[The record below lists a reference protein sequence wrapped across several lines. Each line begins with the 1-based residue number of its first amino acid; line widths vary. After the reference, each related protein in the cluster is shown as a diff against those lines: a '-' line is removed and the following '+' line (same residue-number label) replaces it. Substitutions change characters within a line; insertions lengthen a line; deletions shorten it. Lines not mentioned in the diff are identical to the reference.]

1 MADYI
6 KQLKDSGGNNIYP
19 ALGLST
25 VTGDN
30 VDWSDSS
37 IPDTMTSPRL
47 VAQAMAPGSGT
58 LSGFT
63 ANHMYDGYNAKVE
76 KIFDSTCASKG
87 SGDDRLILQPG
98 MYMIYMRAWWTVTGG
113 DTNIYTGIKAVSTA
127 DDVLNGGWG
136 LTVGRMCLDFTTTKK
151 YTSAGTLPFALYV
164 SRSAS
169 TLNALRIY
177 VYKIPDY
184 TA

>member
-6 KQLKDSGGNNIYP
+6 RQLKDSSGSNIYP

-30 VDWSDSS
+30 VDWSDSG

-47 VAQAMAPGSGT
+47 VAQAMAPGTGT
-58 LSGFT
+58 MSGFT
-63 ANHMYDGYNAKVE
+63 ASHMYEYNAKAE
-76 KIFDSTCASKG
+76 KIFDSTCASK
-87 SGDDRLILQPG
+87 SSSDDHLVLQPG

-113 DTNIYTGIKAVSTA
+113 DTNIYTGIKTVSEA
-127 DDVLNGGWG
+127 DSIYNGGWG
-136 LTVGRMCLDFTTTKK
+136 LTIGRMCLDFTTTKR
-151 YTSAGTLPFALYV
+151 YTSAGSLPFAVYV
-164 SRSAS
+164 SRATS

-184 TA
+184 LS

>member
-6 KQLKDSGGNNIYP
+6 RQLKDSSGSNIYP

-30 VDWSDSS
+30 VDWSDSG

-47 VAQAMAPGSGT
+47 VAQAMAPGTGT
-58 LSGFT
+58 ISGFV
-63 ANHMYDGYNAKVE
+63 AGNMYEYATKAG
-76 KIFDSTCASKG
+76 KIYDSTCASAD
-87 SGDDRLILQPG
+87 SGDDHLILQPG
-98 MYMIYMRAWWTVTGG
+98 VYMIYMRAWWTVTGG
-113 DTNIYTGIKAVSTA
+113 DTNIYTGIKAVSEA
-127 DDVLNGGWG
+127 DSIDNGGWG
-136 LTVGRMCLDFTTTKK
+136 LTTGRMCLDFTTTKK
-151 YTSAGTLPFALYV
+151 YTSADSLPFAVYV
-164 SRSAS
+164 SRAAS

-184 TA
+184 TS

>member
-6 KQLKDSGGNNIYP
+6 KQLKDSSGNNIYP
-19 ALGLST
+19 ALGLGT

-30 VDWSDSS
+30 VDWSDSG

-47 VAQAMAPGSGT
+47 VAQAMAPGSG
-58 LSGFT
+58 SMYGFT
-63 ANHMYDGYNAKVE
+63 ANHMYVHKAKVD
-76 KIFDSTCASKG
+76 KIFDSSCASKD
-87 SGDDRLILQPG
+87 SDSSLILQPG
-98 MYMIYMRAWWTVTGG
+98 TYMIYMRAWWHVTGG
-113 DTNIYTGIKAVSTA
+113 DTNIYTGVKAVSTD

-136 LTVGRMCLDFTTTKK
+136 LTTGKMCLDFTTTKK
-151 YTSAGTLPFALYV
+151 YTSAGILPFALYV
-164 SRSAS
+164 TRSES
-169 TLNALRIY
+169 MLDWLRIY